1 MPRRVFI
8 FLKKT
13 GNSVSYLPHRQL
25 RKKRTINYI
34 FRQSYLPHR
43 QLRNKPSAQG
53 AGYAGY
59 LPHRQLRNRYGSKT
73 DRFTRLPAAQAA

>member
-25 RKKRTINYI
+25 RKVQSRIDIGSGCYLPHRQLRKFFDLLSEHNKR
-34 FRQSYLPHR
+34 YLPHR
-43 QLRNKPSAQG
+43 QLRNHGQRG
-53 AGYAGY
+53 
-59 LPHRQLRNRYGSKT
+59 NI
-73 DRFTRLPAAQAA
+73 

>member
-25 RKKRTINYI
+25 RKIDCIKYL
-34 FRQSYLPHR
+34 QQYSYLPHR
-43 QLRNKPSAQG
+43 QLRNSVRFEVNL
-53 AGYAGY
+53 YRRY
-59 LPHRQLRNRYGSKT
+59 LPHRQLRKMMI
-73 DRFTRLPAAQAA
+73 AE

>member
-25 RKKRTINYI
+25 RKYQRLPADQG
-34 FRQSYLPHR
+34 RSYLPHR
-43 QLRNKPSAQG
+43 QLRKLSVNITVVPFC
-53 AGYAGY
+53 Y
-59 LPHRQLRNRYGSKT
+59 LPHRQLRNCWNLKVS
-73 DRFTRLPAAQAA
+73 

>member
-25 RKKRTINYI
+25 RKYPISANRYWRGYLPH
-34 FRQSYLPHR
+34 RQLRKFVTYERRCRISYLPHR
-43 QLRNKPSAQG
+43 QLRNAF
-53 AGYAGY
+53 A
-59 LPHRQLRNRYGSKT
+59 
-73 DRFTRLPAAQAA
+73 

>member
-25 RKKRTINYI
+25 RKTISDI
-34 FRQSYLPHR
+34 RGSGASYLPHR
-43 QLRNKPSAQG
+43 QLRNFG
-53 AGYAGY
+53 
-59 LPHRQLRNRYGSKT
+59 
-73 DRFTRLPAAQAA
+73 D

>member
-25 RKKRTINYI
+25 RNKESGTDFY
-34 FRQSYLPHR
+34 FCCYLPHR
-43 QLRNKPSAQG
+43 QLRNYEPTTVLRIIR
-53 AGYAGY
+53 Y
-59 LPHRQLRNRYGSKT
+59 LPHRQLRNVPVSIHR
-73 DRFTRLPAAQAA
+73 

>member
-25 RKKRTINYI
+25 RNARAAQI
-34 FRQSYLPHR
+34 FGEFRYLPHR
-43 QLRNKPSAQG
+43 QLRNVRWAVMKVMAC
-53 AGYAGY
+53 Y
-59 LPHRQLRNRYGSKT
+59 LPHRQLRNTVDVG
-73 DRFTRLPAAQAA
+73 

>member
-25 RKKRTINYI
+25 RNLAVPTNPAMIR
-34 FRQSYLPHR
+34 YLPHR
-43 QLRNKPSAQG
+43 QLRKQLRPLSARSH
-53 AGYAGY
+53 GY
-59 LPHRQLRNRYGSKT
+59 LPHRQLRK
-73 DRFTRLPAAQAA
+73 P

>member
-25 RKKRTINYI
+25 RKEQHSSHILQKR
-34 FRQSYLPHR
+34 YLPHR
-43 QLRNKPSAQG
+43 QLRKIYPEVQRDES
-53 AGYAGY
+53 GY
-59 LPHRQLRNRYGSKT
+59 LPHRQLRKSTK
-73 DRFTRLPAAQAA
+73 QAS

>member
-25 RKKRTINYI
+25 RKSEMP
-34 FRQSYLPHR
+34 RQRAAS
-43 QLRNKPSAQG
+43 
-53 AGYAGY
+53 GY
-59 LPHRQLRNRYGSKT
+59 LPHRQLRNFSDVLQQLVLSY
-73 DRFTRLPAAQAA
+73 LPHRQLRKLQFQH

>member
-25 RKKRTINYI
+25 RNTIGKTRNAVICYLPH
-34 FRQSYLPHR
+34 RQLRNMFLVISFISNSYLPHR
-43 QLRNKPSAQG
+43 QLRN
-53 AGYAGY
+53 
-59 LPHRQLRNRYGSKT
+59 
-73 DRFTRLPAAQAA
+73 

>member
-25 RKKRTINYI
+25 RKIEAMGFGSLN
-34 FRQSYLPHR
+34 SYLPHR
-43 QLRNKPSAQG
+43 QLRKCHVANAGFG
-53 AGYAGY
+53 AA
-59 LPHRQLRNRYGSKT
+59 
-73 DRFTRLPAAQAA
+73 LPAAQAA

>member
-25 RKKRTINYI
+25 RKFILKDAAI
-34 FRQSYLPHR
+34 FIRYLPHR
-43 QLRNKPSAQG
+43 QLRNVWV
-53 AGYAGY
+53 
-59 LPHRQLRNRYGSKT
+59 
-73 DRFTRLPAAQAA
+73 

>member
-25 RKKRTINYI
+25 RNTFETYNEL
-34 FRQSYLPHR
+34 QT
-43 QLRNKPSAQG
+43 
-53 AGYAGY
+53 GY
-59 LPHRQLRNRYGSKT
+59 LPHRQLRNMPT
-73 DRFTRLPAAQAA
+73 P

>member
-25 RKKRTINYI
+25 RKADHQKKIKDRRYLPH
-34 FRQSYLPHR
+34 RQLRKLTELYLGVSLSYLPHR
-43 QLRNKPSAQG
+43 QLRN
-53 AGYAGY
+53 
-59 LPHRQLRNRYGSKT
+59 
-73 DRFTRLPAAQAA
+73 

>member
-25 RKKRTINYI
+25 RNCCAQVAVTGNR
-34 FRQSYLPHR
+34 YLPHR
-43 QLRNKPSAQG
+43 QLRNVAKTG
-53 AGYAGY
+53 NFGKAGY
-59 LPHRQLRNRYGSKT
+59 LPHRQLRKS
-73 DRFTRLPAAQAA
+73 

>member
-25 RKKRTINYI
+25 RNNSEREMMGL
-34 FRQSYLPHR
+34 FRYLPHR
-43 QLRNKPSAQG
+43 QLRKKAVKQKINRDC
-53 AGYAGY
+53 Y
-59 LPHRQLRNRYGSKT
+59 LPHRQLRKY
-73 DRFTRLPAAQAA
+73 

>member
-25 RKKRTINYI
+25 RNASKSRYAHY
-34 FRQSYLPHR
+34 RRYLPHR
-43 QLRNKPSAQG
+43 QLRN
-53 AGYAGY
+53 
-59 LPHRQLRNRYGSKT
+59 
-73 DRFTRLPAAQAA
+73 D

>member
-25 RKKRTINYI
+25 RNGYGLMVAASI
-34 FRQSYLPHR
+34 SYLPHR
-43 QLRNKPSAQG
+43 QLRNNAKATVL
-53 AGYAGY
+53 AFDGY
-59 LPHRQLRNRYGSKT
+59 LPHRQLRKLR
-73 DRFTRLPAAQAA
+73 

>member
-25 RKKRTINYI
+25 RNPILNAI
-34 FRQSYLPHR
+34 IDAASYLPHR
-43 QLRNKPSAQG
+43 QLRNPDFIKNQKWLC
-53 AGYAGY
+53 Y
-59 LPHRQLRNRYGSKT
+59 LPHRQLRN
-73 DRFTRLPAAQAA
+73 

>member
-25 RKKRTINYI
+25 RKDRIAKFYR
-34 FRQSYLPHR
+34 
-43 QLRNKPSAQG
+43 LR
-53 AGYAGY
+53 GY
-59 LPHRQLRNRYGSKT
+59 LPHRQLRNH
-73 DRFTRLPAAQAA
+73 TRLLSFQTTLLPAAQAA

>member
-25 RKKRTINYI
+25 RKNMEYTEYGKI
-34 FRQSYLPHR
+34 SYLPHR
-43 QLRNKPSAQG
+43 QLRN
-53 AGYAGY
+53 
-59 LPHRQLRNRYGSKT
+59 R
-73 DRFTRLPAAQAA
+73 RL

>member
-25 RKKRTINYI
+25 RKTENLFPPRITC
-34 FRQSYLPHR
+34 YLPHR
-43 QLRNKPSAQG
+43 QLRNQPEEAV
-53 AGYAGY
+53 AGDNGY
-59 LPHRQLRNRYGSKT
+59 LPHRQLRNW
-73 DRFTRLPAAQAA
+73 